1 MFKGINISEGI
12 GIGPAHWQAQLIE
25 VDDAQHQEQGE
36 AALVLVRSLFS
47 EVEKD
52 IEQLIE
58 SKRGTIANDILGVFE
73 AHCLM
78 LKDPMFAD
86 RIEAKIKVGITIQ
99 QAISETENELMTLF
113 SSLDDPYLRER
124 ANDIKDICKRLLT
137 KLSKGSSAKGQ
148 ARMDTDYI
156 LLARELT
163 PSDVL
168 EIDVQHV
175 KGILTVTG
183 GPTAHVAI
191 VARSLGVPAISGI
204 EETFLG
210 AIQEGELLIIDAL
223 LGQVHLQP
231 SPELVQEYEHK
242 VDVLAQK
249 HAELERF
256 RQEMAITRNGKRVEV
271 AINIGNYIDALEVK
285 KLGTDGIGLFRT
297 ELFYTN
303 REDWPTEEEQYQIY
317 RSVLAEAG
325 ENPVIVRTLD
335 IGGDKGL
342 SFLKIKPEQNPFL
355 GLRAIRFCLSRP
367 EIFRTQLRALLRAST
382 FGQLKIMFPM
392 ISGIEELRQG
402 KQLLAEVREE
412 LVREG
417 IEIAPK
423 IQIGIMVEIPSA
435 AIQADLLA
443 KEVDFFSIG
452 TNDLVQYTLAVD
464 RLNDQVSYLY
474 DYFHPAVLR
483 LIQSVVKAAH
493 REGKWIGMCGEM
505 AGDPLAIPLL
515 IAMGIDELSMSSK
528 RVLNAK
534 RVIKTFDIES
544 FHDWQ
549 KVLEAGTPAQVRE
562 ILASLT

>member
-12 GIGPAHWQAQLIE
+12 GIGPAHWLAQPIE
-25 VDDAQHQEQGE
+25 VDGAQHQEQGE

-58 SKRGTIANDILGVFE
+58 SKRGTVANDILGVFE
-73 AHCLM
+73 AHRLM

-86 RIEAKIKVGITIQ
+86 RIEAKIKVGVTIQ
-99 QAISETENELMTLF
+99 QAISETEKELMTLF

-124 ANDIKDICKRLLT
+124 ANDIKDISKRLLT

-148 ARMDTDYI
+148 ACMDTDYI

-204 EETFLG
+204 EETFLC

-231 SPELVQEYEHK
+231 SPELVQEYERK

-317 RSVLAEAG
+317 RSVIAEAG

-335 IGGDKGL
+335 IGG
-342 SFLKIKPEQNPFL
+342 IKNS
-355 GLRAIRFCLSRP
+355 RF
-367 EIFRTQLRALLRAST
+367 
-382 FGQLKIMFPM
+382 
-392 ISGIEELRQG
+392 
-402 KQLLAEVREE
+402 
-412 LVREG
+412 
-417 IEIAPK
+417 
-423 IQIGIMVEIPSA
+423 
-435 AIQADLLA
+435 
-443 KEVDFFSIG
+443 
-452 TNDLVQYTLAVD
+452 
-464 RLNDQVSYLY
+464 
-474 DYFHPAVLR
+474 
-483 LIQSVVKAAH
+483 
-493 REGKWIGMCGEM
+493 
-505 AGDPLAIPLL
+505 
-515 IAMGIDELSMSSK
+515 
-528 RVLNAK
+528 
-534 RVIKTFDIES
+534 
-544 FHDWQ
+544 
-549 KVLEAGTPAQVRE
+549 
-562 ILASLT
+562 

>member
-1 MFKGINISEGI
+1 MVKGISISEGI
-12 GIGPAHWQAQLIE
+12 GIGPAHWLAQPIE
-25 VDDAQHQEQGE
+25 VDDAQHREQGE
-36 AALVLVRSLFS
+36 AALVLVRSLFR

-52 IEQLIE
+52 IEQQIE
-58 SKRGTIANDILGVFE
+58 SKRGTVANDILGVFE
-73 AHCLM
+73 AHRLM

-86 RIEAKIKVGITIQ
+86 KIEEKIKVGVTIQ
-99 QAISETENELMTLF
+99 QAISETENELMMLF
-113 SSLDDPYLRER
+113 SILDDHYLRER
-124 ANDIKDICKRLLT
+124 ANDIKDISKRLLT
-137 KLSKGSSAKGQ
+137 KLSKGSSAKVQ
-148 ARMDTDYI
+148 ARMDTDYV

-204 EETFLG
+204 EETFLR

-231 SPELVQEYEHK
+231 SPELVQEYERK
-242 VDVLAQK
+242 VASLAQK
-249 HAELERF
+249 QAELESF

-271 AINIGNYIDALEVK
+271 AINIGNDTDALEVK
-285 KLGTDGIGLFRT
+285 RLGTDGIGLFRT

-317 RSVLAEAG
+317 RSVLEEAG
-325 ENPVIVRTLD
+325 ENPVVVRTLD
-335 IGGDKGL
+335 IGGDKEL
-342 SFLKIKPEQNPFL
+342 SYLKIKPEQNPFL

-382 FGQLKIMFPM
+382 FGQLKIMLPM

-417 IEIAPK
+417 IEIASK
-423 IQIGIMVEIPSA
+423 IEIGIMVEIPSA

-483 LIQSVVKAAH
+483 LIQLVVEAAH
-493 REGKWIGMCGEM
+493 REGKWVGMCGEM

-515 IAMGIDELSMSSK
+515 LAMGIDELSMSSK

-544 FHDWQ
+544 LHDWQ
-549 KVLEAGTPAQVRE
+549 KVLEVGTPAQVRE
-562 ILASLT
+562 ILASLA